1 MTHTF
6 VLVEFK
12 HRECFTSDGR
22 LFAKHQTLSYWC
34 WIFSSWS
41 RSRKLGVY
49 QFQRFFVYCCHNN
62 IDFTKTYIFNKFQSI
77 VNHWWKFCSDQAR
90 VKSLLKRFKIYRY
103 GLWKSISKHL
113 KLCITDNCWDP
124 DIRKTPYYLYH
135 EALVFRVLSSIPLVY
150 VSRKYDCNCLS
161 LGHDYKMSRMNIP
174 TGD

>member
-90 VKSLLKRFKIYRY
+90 VKSLLKRFKNIGTVSEKVYRNTLNSVLRTIVEILTY
-103 GLWKSISKHL
+103 EKLHTISTMRL
-113 KLCITDNCWDP
+113 L
-124 DIRKTPYYLYH
+124 YFEYL
-135 EALVFRVLSSIPLVY
+135 A
-150 VSRKYDCNCLS
+150 LS
-161 LGHDYKMSRMNIP
+161 LWCTYQGSMTVIVCH
-174 TGD
+174 

>member
-22 LFAKHQTLSYWC
+22 LFSKHQTLSYWC

-77 VNHWWKFCSDQAR
+77 VSHWWKFCSDQAR
-90 VKSLLKRFKIYRY
+90 VKSLLKRLKNIGMVSEKVYRNTLNSVLRTIVEILTY
-103 GLWKSISKHL
+103 EKLHTISTMRLLYFEYLAPSLWCTYQGSMTVIVCH
-113 KLCITDNCWDP
+113 
-124 DIRKTPYYLYH
+124 
-135 EALVFRVLSSIPLVY
+135 
-150 VSRKYDCNCLS
+150 
-161 LGHDYKMSRMNIP
+161 
-174 TGD
+174 

>member
-22 LFAKHQTLSYWC
+22 LFAKHQTLSYWF

-49 QFQRFFVYCCHNN
+49 QFQRVFVYCCHNN

-90 VKSLLKRFKIYRY
+90 EKSLLKRLKNIGMVSEKVYRNTLNSVLRTIVEILTY
-103 GLWKSISKHL
+103 EKLHTISTMRL
-113 KLCITDNCWDP
+113 L
-124 DIRKTPYYLYH
+124 YFEYL
-135 EALVFRVLSSIPLVY
+135 A
-150 VSRKYDCNCLS
+150 LS
-161 LGHDYKMSRMNIP
+161 LWCTYQGSMTVIVCH
-174 TGD
+174 